1 MRSLTS
7 LTLQHSLLALVYSF
21 VALSSAAAAEKETTQ
36 VYLSNGQLDYV
47 GLLDEAANQRLYALY
62 DSLPIKP
69 TVLSIRSPGGEV
81 STGMSLGSWV
91 REHKLDVQVLEFC
104 ASSCANYVF
113 PAGIHKIVSNFAV
126 IGYHGG
132 PGDPRHLAFD
142 GNTQKIYD
150 ALSPAE
156 QRAFMDDINKMS
168 MASAHRET
176 DYLQHLGVR
185 ADITSM
191 GQHEQYASLLKQS
204 PDTAGWTYT
213 LEDFA
218 LLGVRDITVIN
229 PPWKPGS
236 ALQHMVFVTIPVDKQ
251 ANSQR

>member
-7 LTLQHSLLALVYSF
+7 LTLHHSLLALVYSF

-36 VYLSNGQLDYV
+36 VYLSNGQLEYV
-47 GLLDEAANQRLYALY
+47 GLLDAAANQRLFALY
-62 DSLPIKP
+62 DALPIKP

-81 STGMSLGSWV
+81 NTGMSLGSWV

-113 PAGIHKIVSNFAV
+113 PAGLHKIVSNFAV

-142 GNTQKIYD
+142 ENTQKIYD

-156 QRAFMDDINKMS
+156 QKAFMDDINKMS
-168 MASAHRET
+168 MANGQREAA
-176 DYLQHLGVR
+176 YFQHLGVR
-185 ADITSM
+185 PDLSSL
-191 GQHEQYASLLKQS
+191 GQNDEYEPFIKTN
-204 PDTAGWTYT
+204 PDAAGWTYT

-236 ALQHMVFVTIPVDKQ
+236 ALKHMAFVTLPVVKQ
-251 ANSQR
+251 AKPEQ